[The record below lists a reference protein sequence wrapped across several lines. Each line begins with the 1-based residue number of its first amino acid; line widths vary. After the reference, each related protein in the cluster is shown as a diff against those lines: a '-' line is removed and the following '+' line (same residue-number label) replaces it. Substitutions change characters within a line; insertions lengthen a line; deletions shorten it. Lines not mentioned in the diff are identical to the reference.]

1 MNQEDDYGGE
11 SFRTMQRANGW
22 RHRENTHEC
31 RHGRSLNPALNAP
44 CPHCAADSEILE
56 EKIGLVVAGVD
67 VLIEAKA
74 RAARGFED
82 DVDESRE
89 AFRHALRE
97 LVREVRRG

>member
-1 MNQEDDYGGE
+1 MSEDRCE
-11 SFRTMQRANGW
+11 
-22 RHRENTHEC
+22 RHVPSRRSASAYNTDI
-31 RHGRSLNPALNAP
+31 

-74 RAARGFED
+74 RAARGFAD

-97 LVREVRRG
+97 LVREVRR